1 LESDVTKP
9 GQEPPFDAFSAPAEV
24 SPTFGQTPA
33 EREPDPAPEPAK
45 PRTSVKKP
53 AFVVPLAAAA
63 VLFLVLA
70 VVFGSLYAGAKSDT
84 DKATAQ
90 AAEKERQVSDLD
102 KQLKEATDSLAT
114 AKEGK
119 TAAEDKNNGLAKCGD
134 AAKVLAAALRSTE
147 DNEAQVQDLSTALV
161 ILCN

>member
-1 LESDVTKP
+1 LEIDVTKP
-9 GQEPPFDAFSAPAEV
+9 GHEPPFDAFSAPAEV
-24 SPTFGQTPA
+24 SPGYGQAPI
-33 EREPDPAPEPAK
+33 EQAPEPEPARVE
-45 PRTSVKKP
+45 PRKSGKNP
-53 AFVVPLAAAA
+53 ALVVPLAAAA

-70 VVFGSLYAGAKSDT
+70 IVFGALYAGAKSDT

-90 AAEKERQVSDLD
+90 AADKERQLADAN
-102 KQLKEATDSLAT
+102 KQLREATDSLAT

-119 TAAEDKNNGLAKCGD
+119 TAAENKNNGLAKCGD

-147 DNEAQVQDLSTALV
+147 DNEAQIQDLSTALV

>member
-1 LESDVTKP
+1 VTKP

-24 SPTFGQTPA
+24 SPGYGQTPI
-33 EREPDPAPEPAK
+33 EHTPRPKPEPVE
-45 PRTSVKKP
+45 PRESRKKP
-53 AFVVPLAAAA
+53 ALVVPLAAAA

-70 VVFGSLYAGAKSDT
+70 VVFGALYAGAKSDT

-90 AAEKERQVSDLD
+90 AADKERQVSDLN
-102 KQLKEATDSLAT
+102 KQLQEATESLAT

-119 TAAEDKNNGLAKCGD
+119 TAAENKNNGLAKCGD
-134 AAKVLAAALRSTE
+134 AAKILAAALRSTE

>member
-33 EREPDPAPEPAK
+33 EPKPDPAREPAK
-45 PRTSVKKP
+45 PRTSAKKP
-53 AFVVPLAAAA
+53 ALVVPLAAAA
-63 VLFLVLA
+63 ALFLVVA
-70 VVFGSLYAGAKSDT
+70 VVFGALYAGAKSDT
-84 DKATAQ
+84 DEATAQ
-90 AAEKERQVSDLD
+90 AADKDRQISELN
-102 KQLKEATDSLAT
+102 KQLQEATDSLSI

-119 TAAEDKNNGLAKCGD
+119 TSAENKNAGLAKCGD

>member
-1 LESDVTKP
+1 VTKP

-24 SPTFGQTPA
+24 SPTYGQAPVDHT
-33 EREPDPAPEPAK
+33 PEPEPVK
-45 PRTSVKKP
+45 PKKSGPKP
-53 AFVVPLAAAA
+53 ALVVPLAAAA

-70 VVFGSLYAGAKSDT
+70 AVFGGLYAGAKGDT
-84 DKATAQ
+84 DKATAE
-90 AAEKERQVSDLD
+90 AVDKERQLSDLN
-102 KQLKEATDSLAT
+102 KQLQEATDSLAT

-119 TAAEDKNNGLAKCGD
+119 TAAENKNAGLAKCGD

>member
-1 LESDVTKP
+1 LTKP
-9 GQEPPFDAFSAPAEV
+9 GQEPTFDAFSAPAEV
-24 SPTFGQTPA
+24 SPGYGQTPV
-33 EREPDPAPEPAK
+33 EHTPEPEPAE
-45 PRTSVKKP
+45 PRKSLKNP
-53 AFVVPLAAAA
+53 ALVVPLAAAA

-70 VVFGSLYAGAKSDT
+70 IVFGALYAGANSDT

-90 AAEKERQVSDLD
+90 AADKERQLAEAN
-102 KQLKEATDSLAT
+102 KQLQEATDSLAT

-119 TAAEDKNNGLAKCGD
+119 TAAENKNNTLAKCGD

-161 ILCN
+161 ILCS